1 MSRLEEV
8 LELRKQIQR
17 QYLEIAQ
24 EIWNSDLETCKKD
37 SKARK
42 EYELYRSKDRVLE
55 RIQAMEESIIEDLEY
70 YNKKY
75 SFLGIL
81 DSCLLLF
88 SFSNPWFLLTCR
100 FQKEWREFSCA
111 LHLAYVYTLCFQTYP
126 YDLGLYILK

>member
-1 MSRLEEV
+1 MSYTIVITKGELIPLLLQEVNMSRLEEV

-17 QYLEIAQ
+17 QYLETAQ
-24 EIWNSDLETCKKD
+24 EIWDSDLETCKKD

-75 SFLGIL
+75 
-81 DSCLLLF
+81 
-88 SFSNPWFLLTCR
+88 N
-100 FQKEWREFSCA
+100 
-111 LHLAYVYTLCFQTYP
+111 
-126 YDLGLYILK
+126 

>member
-1 MSRLEEV
+1 MSYTIVITKGDFIPLLFQEVSMNRLEEV
-8 LELRKQIQR
+8 LELRKQIQK
-17 QYLEIAQ
+17 QYLETAQ

-75 SFLGIL
+75 
-81 DSCLLLF
+81 
-88 SFSNPWFLLTCR
+88 N
-100 FQKEWREFSCA
+100 
-111 LHLAYVYTLCFQTYP
+111 
-126 YDLGLYILK
+126 

>member
-8 LELRKQIQR
+8 LELRKQIQK
-17 QYLEIAQ
+17 QYLETAQ
-24 EIWNSDLETCKKD
+24 EIWESDLETCKKD

-75 SFLGIL
+75 KGG
-81 DSCLLLF
+81 
-88 SFSNPWFLLTCR
+88 NWYG
-100 FQKEWREFSCA
+100 KE
-111 LHLAYVYTLCFQTYP
+111 HLYKIN
-126 YDLGLYILK
+126 GG

>member
-1 MSRLEEV
+1 MNYTIVIYKGDFIPLLLQEVNMSRLEEV
-8 LELRKQIQR
+8 LELRKQIQK
-17 QYLEIAQ
+17 QYLETAQ

-75 SFLGIL
+75 
-81 DSCLLLF
+81 
-88 SFSNPWFLLTCR
+88 N
-100 FQKEWREFSCA
+100 
-111 LHLAYVYTLCFQTYP
+111 
-126 YDLGLYILK
+126 

>member
-1 MSRLEEV
+1 MSYTIVIYKGDFIPLLLQEVSMNRLEEV
-8 LELRKQIQR
+8 LELRKQIQK
-17 QYLEIAQ
+17 QYLEAAQ

-75 SFLGIL
+75 KGG
-81 DSCLLLF
+81 
-88 SFSNPWFLLTCR
+88 N
-100 FQKEWREFSCA
+100 
-111 LHLAYVYTLCFQTYP
+111 
-126 YDLGLYILK
+126 

>member
-1 MSRLEEV
+1 MSYTIVIYEGGIDSPPLQEVNMSRLEEV

-17 QYLEIAQ
+17 QYLETAQ

-75 SFLGIL
+75 KGG
-81 DSCLLLF
+81 
-88 SFSNPWFLLTCR
+88 N
-100 FQKEWREFSCA
+100 
-111 LHLAYVYTLCFQTYP
+111 
-126 YDLGLYILK
+126 

>member
-1 MSRLEEV
+1 MSYTIVISKGDFIPLLLQEVNMNRLEEV
-8 LELRKQIQR
+8 LELRKQIQK
-17 QYLEIAQ
+17 QYLETAQ

-75 SFLGIL
+75 
-81 DSCLLLF
+81 
-88 SFSNPWFLLTCR
+88 N
-100 FQKEWREFSCA
+100 
-111 LHLAYVYTLCFQTYP
+111 
-126 YDLGLYILK
+126 

>member
-1 MSRLEEV
+1 MSYTIVITKGELIPLLLQEVNMSRLEEV

-17 QYLEIAQ
+17 QYLETAQ

-75 SFLGIL
+75 
-81 DSCLLLF
+81 
-88 SFSNPWFLLTCR
+88 N
-100 FQKEWREFSCA
+100 
-111 LHLAYVYTLCFQTYP
+111 
-126 YDLGLYILK
+126 

>member
-1 MSRLEEV
+1 MSYTIVIYKGDFIPLLFQEVSMNRLEEV

-17 QYLEIAQ
+17 QYLETAQ

-75 SFLGIL
+75 
-81 DSCLLLF
+81 
-88 SFSNPWFLLTCR
+88 N
-100 FQKEWREFSCA
+100 
-111 LHLAYVYTLCFQTYP
+111 
-126 YDLGLYILK
+126 

>member
-17 QYLEIAQ
+17 QYLETAQ

-55 RIQAMEESIIEDLEY
+55 RIQAMEESIAEDLEY

-75 SFLGIL
+75 KGG
-81 DSCLLLF
+81 
-88 SFSNPWFLLTCR
+88 N
-100 FQKEWREFSCA
+100 
-111 LHLAYVYTLCFQTYP
+111 
-126 YDLGLYILK
+126 

>member
-1 MSRLEEV
+1 MSYTIVIYKGDFIPLLLQEVTMNRLEEV
-8 LELRKQIQR
+8 LELRKQIQK
-17 QYLEIAQ
+17 QYLEVAQ

-75 SFLGIL
+75 
-81 DSCLLLF
+81 
-88 SFSNPWFLLTCR
+88 N
-100 FQKEWREFSCA
+100 
-111 LHLAYVYTLCFQTYP
+111 
-126 YDLGLYILK
+126 

>member
-1 MSRLEEV
+1 MSYTIVITKGDFVPLLLQEVNMSRLEEV

-75 SFLGIL
+75 
-81 DSCLLLF
+81 
-88 SFSNPWFLLTCR
+88 N
-100 FQKEWREFSCA
+100 
-111 LHLAYVYTLCFQTYP
+111 
-126 YDLGLYILK
+126 